1 MARIFLFPSESAP
14 CNNKLAESLVNDL
27 ETSSAI
33 GDVQVEDYIYGN
45 DFSPILVPK
54 SAFQGNNFM
63 ILCSKTVYLS
73 QPDHSRGSLPFWLQK
88 DVGQTDTENYRWFLL
103 YFENSLQVEQ
113 KIRSF
118 QAAYVLETG
127 ICTQR
132 QTVLVYAKFFD
143 LKFIL

>member
-1 MARIFLFPSESAP
+1 MFPSESAP

-63 ILCSKTVYLS
+63 FYVPKKFISVNLIIPGARYLS
-73 QPDHSRGSLPFWLQK
+73 DYRKMWDK
-88 DVGQTDTENYRWFLL
+88 QTLKITDDFYSILRTLYR
-103 YFENSLQVEQ
+103 
-113 KIRSF
+113 
-118 QAAYVLETG
+118 
-127 ICTQR
+127 
-132 QTVLVYAKFFD
+132 
-143 LKFIL
+143 